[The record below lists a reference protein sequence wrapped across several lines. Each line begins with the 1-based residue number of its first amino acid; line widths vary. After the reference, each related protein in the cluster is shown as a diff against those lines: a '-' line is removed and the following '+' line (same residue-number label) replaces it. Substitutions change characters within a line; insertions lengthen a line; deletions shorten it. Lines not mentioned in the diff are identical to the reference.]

1 MLRLR
6 FAFSEGKALEA
17 LAFIARERPGLSPL
31 YIAKILFYAEKWH
44 LNRYGRPIIAD
55 TYIAMP
61 KGPVPS
67 SVRDYI
73 EQNWHWVDHPEDFYA
88 AIKIE
93 RAGHLPTL
101 VPGSRGPN
109 LDVLSESDL
118 ECLREAINFCVTKT
132 SDELSQLT

>member
-1 MLRLR
+1 MSQLK
-6 FAFSEGKALEA
+6 FVFSEGKALEV
-17 LAFIARERPGLSPL
+17 LAFIARENPGLSPL

-73 EQNWHWVDHPEDFYA
+73 EQNWNWGYQPGDFFGA
-88 AIKIE
+88 NKNGKS
-93 RAGHLPTL
+93 GHLPTL
-101 VPGSRGPN
+101 VPGSRGP
-109 LDVLSESDL
+109 
-118 ECLREAINFCVTKT
+118 
-132 SDELSQLT
+132 